1 MLDIAYKRV
10 TLFPVGY
17 VGFLYMNSLD
27 FEEFYWINGI
37 TALEVKS
44 ADNTKSKPLNSVMTN
59 RGVK

>member
-1 MLDIAYKRV
+1 
-10 TLFPVGY
+10 
-17 VGFLYMNSLD
+17 MNSLD